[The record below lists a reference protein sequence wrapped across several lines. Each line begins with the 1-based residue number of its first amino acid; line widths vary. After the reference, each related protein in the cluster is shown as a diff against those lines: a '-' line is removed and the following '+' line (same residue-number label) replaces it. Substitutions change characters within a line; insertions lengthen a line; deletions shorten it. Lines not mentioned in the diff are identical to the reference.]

1 MSETHPPGRSADPG
15 FTVEDFADLVWRH
28 CPKCDGPA
36 RVTHEVRCVLRC
48 IKCGHL
54 QQHNQSDTPLY
65 LTATVGGEELWVY
78 NVAHLDALAEWLGA
92 SLRERSG
99 DDGLV
104 NKTMMS
110 RLPRWMKSSKN
121 RPKVIQA
128 LAKLRDTAIREGLA

>member
-1 MSETHPPGRSADPG
+1 MSETHPPLRAADPG
-15 FTVEDFADLVWRH
+15 VMVEEFAGLVWRH

-36 RVTHEVRCVLRC
+36 RVTHELHEELRSN
-48 IKCGHL
+48 KCGHL

-65 LTATVGGEELWVY
+65 LSATVGGEELWVY
-78 NVAHLDALAEWLGA
+78 NVAHLDALAAWLGA

-110 RLPRWMKSSKN
+110 RLPRWMKSAKN

-128 LAKLRDTAIREGLA
+128 LAKLRDTARREGLS

>member
-1 MSETHPPGRSADPG
+1 MTKTHSPERATDPG
-15 FTVEDFADLVWRH
+15 VTIEEFAGLVWRH

-36 RVTHEVRCVLRC
+36 RVTRELHEELRC

-54 QQHNQSDTPLY
+54 QQQQFDTPLY

-78 NVAHLDALAEWLGA
+78 NVAHLDALAAWLGA
-92 SLRERSG
+92 SLRERPG

-110 RLPRWMKSSKN
+110 RLPRWMKSAKN
-121 RPKVIQA
+121 RPKILQA
-128 LAKLRDTAIREGLA
+128 LAKLRDTAIREGLS